1 MYSFNFYVIVLANKS
16 PDLNVILLISS
27 TNKVAMAT
35 AGLLKYSNKTI
46 AEQEYPG
53 C

>member
-1 MYSFNFYVIVLANKS
+1 MLS
-16 PDLNVILLISS
+16 
-27 TNKVAMAT
+27 MAT

-53 C
+53 CKNSSSVAHITKKKHGIDQ